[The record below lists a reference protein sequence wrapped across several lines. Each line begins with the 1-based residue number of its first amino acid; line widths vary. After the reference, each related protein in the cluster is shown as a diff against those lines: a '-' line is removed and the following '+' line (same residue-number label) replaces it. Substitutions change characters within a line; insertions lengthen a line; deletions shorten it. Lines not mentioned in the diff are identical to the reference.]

1 MKEVIYSILE
11 EKLTG
16 FVYEA
21 EAAEEMA
28 MGIAKVVRDKMTG
41 LYVCLYLVVVFI

>member
-1 MKEVIYSILE
+1 MKEVIHGILE

-16 FVYEA
+16 FVYDA
-21 EAAEEMA
+21 DAAEEMG

-41 LYVCLYLVVVFI
+41 LCVFT

>member
-1 MKEVIYSILE
+1 MKEVIHGILE

-21 EAAEEMA
+21 EAAEEL
-28 MGIAKVVRDKMTG
+28 GTTIAKVVRDKMTG
-41 LYVCLYLVVVFI
+41 VYTSLTITP